1 MGSDISFT
9 FRKIILYQQWLV
21 ETWTR
26 REDTWTFNHHFDVY
40 WPYLVDSENFEMINL
55 FYLTCKPTFS
65 SDTVFYTEPQKNNLQ
80 IIKPKHFT
88 IQHHSV
94 LKDLYFGCRSM
105 QTSYPSHAHL
115 LPKFRTWHNLSSQSH
130 NSLSLLLLPNHIS
143 SCLQVAMFLKQII
156 FSRLGATG
164 WMRKCIRKTQFFI

>member
-65 SDTVFYTEPQKNNLQ
+65 SDTVFYTEPQK
-80 IIKPKHFT
+80 T
-88 IQHHSV
+88 IYKS
-94 LKDLYFGCRSM
+94 
-105 QTSYPSHAHL
+105 
-115 LPKFRTWHNLSSQSH
+115 SSQSTLPF
-130 NSLSLLLLPNHIS
+130 NTTLSWRIYILDVVPCRPPTPAMLIS
-143 SCLQVAMFLKQII
+143 SPNSGPDTIYLHSLTTVFPFYFCQII
-156 FSRLGATG
+156 FLPVFKLPCFLS
-164 WMRKCIRKTQFFI
+164 K